1 MIYLNS
7 VIIKE
12 KKMTTPLFLAR
23 QKNTGKYIGI
33 FEHGNGG
40 AWNDLFE
47 LTKYATSE
55 DEAKKWFHSVKLNP
69 KKWGLEGK
77 KFHSLTVLPK
87 DELNLHCAGQDYIA
101 GKNDYFLID
110 NGFQTSFGCAVN
122 TAGIEIEGKAVIGNC
137 VISCNIGTRSKPIQ
151 ENRFFS
157 INPVAKFY
165 CSHGAGRSSKEVLYL
180 QKLDDKYELIEINER
195 NLFQNN

>member
-1 MIYLNS
+1 
-7 VIIKE
+7 
-12 KKMTTPLFLAR
+12 MTTPLFLAR

-40 AWNDLFE
+40 AWNDLYE

-55 DEAKKWFHSVKLNP
+55 EVARKWFNSIKLNP
-69 KKWGLEGK
+69 GKWNLEGK
-77 KFHSLTVLPK
+77 KFHTLSVLPDDK
-87 DELNLHCAGQDYIA
+87 LKLHCAGQDLIS
-101 GKNDYFLID
+101 GKNGYYLVD
-110 NGFQTSFGCAVN
+110 NGFQASFGCMSDIS
-122 TAGIEIEGKAVIGNC
+122 GIEIDGKPVVGNC

-157 INPVAKFY
+157 IDPIARFY